1 MKMKQNDKIVVFG
14 GNGMLGS
21 SVVRGLN
28 KSGYNNIVKVSKGD
42 KCDLLNLESLNEFFK
57 SEKPDYAFMVAGLVG
72 GIQANNT
79 RQADFLYQNAIMIL
93 NVLESLKNFSPNTKL
108 LFTGSTCIYPKEN
121 PQPINENRFM
131 MGPLEE
137 TNKGYAVAKGMGI
150 IGCQL
155 YRQQYGINA
164 ISAMPTNM
172 YGPNDNYNIETG
184 HFIGALVI
192 KMMNA
197 KKNNQPPTFWGTGKP
212 RREALYVDDCADA
225 LIFLMNNYDKPE
237 IVNIGTG
244 FDNSI
249 REYVEIA
256 QRLIGFNGEIKWDL
270 SKPDGMYEK
279 RTDISYLKSLMP
291 DYKPRTFEQGLKD
304 VLKESFDLVI

>member
-1 MKMKQNDKIVVFG
+1 MNTNDKIVVFG

-21 SVVRGLN
+21 SVVRRLQKQGL
-28 KSGYNNIVKVSKGD
+28 SNIVTVSKGD
-42 KCDLLNLESLNEFFK
+42 KCDLLNLETVNDFFK
-57 SEKPDYAFMVAGLVG
+57 TEKPDYAFMVAGLVG

-93 NVLESLKNFSPNTKL
+93 NVLESLKNYSPKTKL

-131 MGPLEE
+131 MGLLEE

-164 ISAMPTNM
+164 IAAMPTNM
-172 YGPNDNYNIETG
+172 YGPNDNYNVETG
-184 HFIGALVI
+184 HFIGAVVI
-192 KMMNA
+192 KMLNA
-197 KKNNQPPTFWGTGKP
+197 KKSGEPPTFWGTGKP
-212 RREALYVDDCADA
+212 RREALYVDDCAEA
-225 LIFLMNNYDKPE
+225 LIYLMKNYDKPE

-244 FDNSI
+244 FDYSI
-249 REYVEIA
+249 KEYVEIA
-256 QRLIGFNGEIKWDL
+256 QKIIGFEGEIKWDT
-270 SKPDGMYEK
+270 SKPDGMFEK
-279 RTDISYLKSLMP
+279 RTDISYLLSIMP
-291 DYKPRTFEQGLKD
+291 DYKPRTFEQGLID
-304 VLKESFDLVI
+304 VLKVSFGFDV

>member
-1 MKMKQNDKIVVFG
+1 MEIKDKIVVFG

-21 SVVRGLN
+21 SVVRRLQKQGF
-28 KSGYNNIVKVSKGD
+28 KNIITVSKGD
-42 KCDLLNLESLNEFFK
+42 KCNLLNLESVNDFLK

-79 RQADFLYQNAIMIL
+79 RQADFLYQNAVMIL
-93 NVLESLKNFSPNTKL
+93 NVLESLKNYSQKTKL

-121 PQPINENRFM
+121 PQPINESRFM

-164 ISAMPTNM
+164 IAAMPTNM
-172 YGPNDNYNIETG
+172 YGPNDNYNLETG

-192 KMMNA
+192 KMLNA
-197 KKNNQPPTFWGTGKP
+197 KKSGVAPTFWGTGKP
-212 RREALYVDDCADA
+212 RREAMYVDDCADA
-225 LIFLMNNYDKPE
+225 LIFLMKNYDKPE
-237 IVNIGTG
+237 IINIGTG
-244 FDNSI
+244 FDYSI
-249 REYVEIA
+249 KEYVEIA
-256 QRLIGFNGEIKWDL
+256 KGIVGFDGEIKWDTT
-270 SKPDGMYEK
+270 KPDGMFEK
-279 RTDISYLKSLMP
+279 RTDISYLLSLMP
-291 DYKPRTFEQGLKD
+291 EYKPRTFEQGLKD
-304 VLKESFDLVI
+304 VINIDFKIKV

>member
-1 MKMKQNDKIVVFG
+1 MKKIDKIVIFG

-21 SVVRGLN
+21 SVVRRLN
-28 KSGYNNIVKVSKGD
+28 KQEFRNIITVSKGD
-42 KCDLLNLESLNEFFK
+42 RCDLLNQDRVNEFFK
-57 SEKPDYAFMVAGLVG
+57 AEKPDYAFMVAGLVG

-79 RQADFLYQNAIMIL
+79 RQADFLYQNALMIL
-93 NVLESLKNFSPNTKL
+93 HVLEALKNHSPNTKL

-164 ISAMPTNM
+164 IAAMPTNM
-172 YGPNDNYNIETG
+172 YGPNDNYNVETG

-192 KMMNA
+192 KMLNA
-197 KKNNQPPTFWGTGKP
+197 KKTGESPTFWGTGKP
-212 RREALYVDDCADA
+212 RREAMYVDDCADA
-225 LIFLMNNYDKPE
+225 LIYLMKNYNKPE

-249 REYVEIA
+249 KEYVETA
-256 QRLIGFNGEIKWDL
+256 KKLIGFEGEIKWDL

-279 RTDISYLKSLMP
+279 KTDISYLLTIMP
-291 DYKPRTFEQGLKD
+291 EYKPRKFEQGLKD
-304 VLKESFDLVI
+304 VLKSDFNYEI

>member
-1 MKMKQNDKIVVFG
+1 MNLKDKIVIFG

-21 SVVRGLN
+21 SVVRRLN
-28 KSGYNNIVKVSKGD
+28 KQGYNNIVTVSKGD
-42 KCDLLNLESLNEFFK
+42 KCDLLNIDTLNEFLK

-172 YGPNDNYNIETG
+172 YGPNDNYNVETG

-192 KMMNA
+192 KMLNA
-197 KKNNQPPTFWGTGKP
+197 KNNNEPPTFWGTGKP

-225 LIFLMNNYDKPE
+225 LIYLMKNYDKPE

-244 FDNSI
+244 FDYSI
-249 REYVEIA
+249 KEYVEIA
-256 QRLIGFNGEIKWDL
+256 KKIINYQGEIKWDL

-291 DYKPRTFEQGLKD
+291 EFKPRTFEQGLKD
-304 VLKESFDLVI
+304 VLKVSFDYKI

>member
-1 MKMKQNDKIVVFG
+1 MKKSDKIVVFG

-21 SVVRGLN
+21 SVVRRLN
-28 KSGYNNIVKVSKGD
+28 KQGFDNILTVSKGD
-42 KCDLLNLESLNEFFK
+42 KCDLLDQESVNDYFLT
-57 SEKPDYAFMVAGLVG
+57 EKPDYAFMVAGLVG

-79 RQADFLYQNAIMIL
+79 RQADFLYQNALMIL
-93 NVLESLKNFSPNTKL
+93 HVLEALKNHSPNTKL

-155 YRQQYGINA
+155 YRMQYGINA
-164 ISAMPTNM
+164 IAAMPTNM

-184 HFIGALVI
+184 HFIGALVV
-192 KMMNA
+192 KMLNA
-197 KKNNQPPTFWGTGKP
+197 KKTGESPTFWGTGKP
-212 RREALYVDDCADA
+212 RREAMYVDDCADA
-225 LIFLMNNYDKPE
+225 LVYLMKNYNKPE

-249 REYVEIA
+249 KEYVETA
-256 QRLIGFNGEIKWDL
+256 KRLIGFEGEIKWDL

-279 RTDISYLKSLMP
+279 RTDISYLLSIMP
-291 DYKPRTFEQGLKD
+291 DYKPRRFEQGLKD
-304 VLKESFDLVI
+304 VLKADFDYEI